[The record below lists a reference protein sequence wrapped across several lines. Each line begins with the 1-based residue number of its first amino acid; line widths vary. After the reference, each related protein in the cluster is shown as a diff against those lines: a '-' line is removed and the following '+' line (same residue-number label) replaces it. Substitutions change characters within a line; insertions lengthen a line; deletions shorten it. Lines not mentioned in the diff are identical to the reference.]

1 MSPETALTKLLDLM
15 IPADRERGL
24 PSGSEVDISRVL
36 PAHLKVEDL
45 GRLAQQVNL
54 LASSQDR
61 NLLDLTDGTFH
72 ELILKNRSKIDPILR
87 EIGKYLLMSYYTDS
101 LVRDVIG
108 VGARPPFP
116 AGYPV
121 HKGDLSLLESVFE
134 RGPIFRKVDNE

>member
-1 MSPETALTKLLDLM
+1 MSPNTALTKLVDLM

-36 PAHLKVEDL
+36 PAHLEVEDL
-45 GRLAQQVNL
+45 EMLAEQFEALISSHGHGL
-54 LASSQDR
+54 LE
-61 NLLDLTDGTFH
+61 LTDGTFH
-72 ELILKNRSKIDPILR
+72 EFIQKNRPKIDPILR

-121 HKGDLSLLESVFE
+121 HEGDLSLLESVFE